1 MHVKDAFGT
10 EENIVIGKLSL
21 QAKTL

>member
-10 EENIVIGKLSL
+10 EQNV
-21 QAKTL
+21 TL